1 MDVYFLWML
10 EYLITKLPL
19 LTKLVTVILIK
30 AKSRSALLHILLLRI
45 RNYLKSFLRHKFL
58 ILETCQSGNLWA
70 DPSSRGVVST
80 AVCLSAVVKL
90 Q

>member
-1 MDVYFLWML
+1 ML

-58 ILETCQSGNLWA
+58 ILETCQPGNL
-70 DPSSRGVVST
+70 
-80 AVCLSAVVKL
+80 
-90 Q
+90 